1 VIAYHWSGYPF
12 SCPDAAARISYYA
25 VGGTP
30 YVQIDGSWHQEV
42 GGYAYPGTMYPY
54 YRAHFNT
61 RKLMSSPLSIV
72 LDGNYN
78 SVARTGTLVAT
89 VTNDS
94 TATISGT
101 IQFAVTENAIPYS
114 WGPNLTTVEH
124 VCRVMLP
131 NASGEAVS
139 ILAGDTIVRSR
150 NFTINSAWVDT
161 NIVIVVFV
169 QSSAKLIFQSDE
181 IKLTTL
187 TGVEEN
193 EPENPLPAF
202 SISPNPFRTQTDIR
216 LQLPDNSSPATKL
229 QIFDISGRLVKSFSL
244 SDIGHRSSVT
254 WTGVDDAGR
263 RVASGVYIVQ
273 LDMNGERLTQ
283 KVLLLK

>member
-12 SCPDAAARISYYA
+12 SCPDAVSRISYYA

-42 GGYAYPGTMYPY
+42 GGLAYPGTMYPY

-61 RKLMSSPLSIV
+61 RKLMASPLSIA
-72 LDGNYN
+72 LSGTYN
-78 SVARTGTLVAT
+78 SGTKNGTLVAT

-124 VCRVMLP
+124 VCRDMLP
-131 NASGEAVS
+131 TAAGEAVS
-139 ILAGDTIVRSR
+139 IAAGDTIVRSR
-150 NFTINSAWVDT
+150 DFTISSTWVDS

-169 QSSAKLIFQSDE
+169 QSSAKLIFQSGE
-181 IKLTTL
+181 IKLPAL
-187 TGVEEN
+187 TGVDEN
-193 EPENPLPAF
+193 KPESPIPAF
-202 SISPNPFRTQTDIR
+202 SISPNPFRTVTHISIGQGRKADG
-216 LQLPDNSSPATKL
+216 LK
-229 QIFDISGRLVKSFSL
+229 IFDISGRLVRNL
-244 SDIGHRSSVT
+244 SSALNQTPSAVLWDGSDMN
-254 WTGVDDAGR
+254 GD
-263 RVASGVYIVQ
+263 RVASGSYIV
-273 LDMNGERLTQ
+273 LLETGSEKLIE
-283 KVLLLK
+283 KVLFLK